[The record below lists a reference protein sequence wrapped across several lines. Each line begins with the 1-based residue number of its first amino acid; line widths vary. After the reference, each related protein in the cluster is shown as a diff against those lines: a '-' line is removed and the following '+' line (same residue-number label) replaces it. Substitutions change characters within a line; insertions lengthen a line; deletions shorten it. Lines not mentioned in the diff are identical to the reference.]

1 MLERSP
7 GGFVLFKG
15 FVAEMQSIL
24 LRIINTPRLGQGLNI
39 FGEDEMSTWNLSVAY
54 AYCGQE

>member
-1 MLERSP
+1 MLERTP

-15 FVAEMQSIL
+15 FVEEMLYIH

-39 FGEDEMSTWNLSVAY
+39 FGEDKMSDWNLSVAF

>member
-1 MLERSP
+1 M
-7 GGFVLFKG
+7 LFKG
-15 FVAEMQSIL
+15 FVKEMQCIL

-39 FGEDEMSTWNLSVAY
+39 FGEDKMSDWNLSVAF